1 MIYIY
6 IPCVYNIHKVCLLLC
21 HPRWSCSSYGLS
33 LPNQSASQV
42 HLSYIAFA
50 CFCFSLHAFVCLG
63 QHFNLDVRQPT
74 TCRTLARFKRRHLY
88 LASAIATIISLA
100 AFGTTLLFA
109 THLEHWH
116 IEEQAVIID
125 WSSVVF
131 GCILV
136 FCVNLGVQPMANLMT
151 SELFPAEV
159 RAFCKVSF
167 KVFILKEQGK

>member
-1 MIYIY
+1 MEYGKMLKLPIRGIPYVPNYISQECE
-6 IPCVYNIHKVCLLLC
+6 IVRSKHSETLC
-21 HPRWSCSSYGLS
+21 PEKDR
-33 LPNQSASQV
+33 QTT
-42 HLSYIAFA
+42 
-50 CFCFSLHAFVCLG
+50 
-63 QHFNLDVRQPT
+63 FNLAALLV
-74 TCRTLARFKRRHLY
+74 RFKRRHLY
-88 LASAIATIISLA
+88 LASAIATVFSLA

-116 IEEQAVIID
+116 MEAHAVIID

-159 RAFCKVSF
+159 RALCKV
-167 KVFILKEQGK
+167 GPR